1 MKAKKENVS
10 NIVKSYELSLCKNEQ
25 RKIDDM
31 IRQYNHIY
39 NFMLGKAIKIFKS
52 KIYSGDYHKLEKE
65 EKRAIRKRADNTL
78 IFIDK
83 KGNEVRGFNEYSFVK
98 YLQKLYSDCLF
109 PSIVRNNV
117 IKDMW
122 SAWDKFFKGETKKF
136 PKFHSYKKGNIS
148 DSLSYNY
155 GVPNY

>member
-52 KIYSGDYHKLEKE
+52 KIYSGDYHKLKKE
-65 EKRAIRKRADNTL
+65 EKWAIRDRETKKESTKKTL
-78 IFIDK
+78 IFVDK

-98 YLQKLYSDCLF
+98 YLQKLYPNCLF
-109 PSIVRNNV
+109 SAEIRNNM
-117 IKDMW
+117 INNMW
-122 SAWDKFFKGETKKF
+122 SAWDTFFNGATDNL
-136 PKFHSYKKGNIS
+136 PKLH
-148 DSLSYNY
+148 
-155 GVPNY
+155 